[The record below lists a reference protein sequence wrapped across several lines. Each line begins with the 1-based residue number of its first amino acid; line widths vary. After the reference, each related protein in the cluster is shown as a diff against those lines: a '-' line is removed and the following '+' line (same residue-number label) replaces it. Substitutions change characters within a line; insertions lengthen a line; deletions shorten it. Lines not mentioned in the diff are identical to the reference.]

1 MLKDL
6 KFWTFNKGKINSD
19 QSYESVKIQLINIL
33 IYLNS
38 YIWFLILI
46 AWTFHNIFSCQL
58 LKIFKILTPN
68 IILMTILKFY
78 NNQTI
83 FFYRKIS
90 HYKKNLKSSSNGKRV
105 FYETKPSQ
113 KTLPKELVTLKSLR
127 KENIVQEE
135 LT

>member
-46 AWTFHNIFSCQL
+46 AWTFHSIFSCQL

-90 HYKKNLKSSSNGKRV
+90 HYKKNLKNSSNGKRV